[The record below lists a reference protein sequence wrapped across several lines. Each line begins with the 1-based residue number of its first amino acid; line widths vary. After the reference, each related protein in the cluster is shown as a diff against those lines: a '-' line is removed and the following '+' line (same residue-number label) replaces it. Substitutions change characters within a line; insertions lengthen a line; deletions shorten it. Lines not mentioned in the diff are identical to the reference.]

1 MSQIKNQIG
10 PAVIQALTLCI
21 FRFFTIPWR
30 IWKGAAYRL
39 VTMRQH
45 AGSEED
51 KSTNTEFPIFDWFR
65 AAWDGIIFLSWF
77 VGALIA
83 AILLIVGTYNA
94 GLFDALIGVLVILLS
109 SYFAVIPMSFFK
121 ESLILLLSI
130 ALNVER
136 LAMDKSNINQQ

>member
-1 MSQIKNQIG
+1 MSQIQSQIG
-10 PAVIQALTLCI
+10 PAVVQALILCI
-21 FRFFTIPWR
+21 VRFFTIPWR

-39 VTMRQH
+39 ATMREH
-45 AGSEED
+45 AGSGTD
-51 KSTNTEFPIFDWFR
+51 KSATTEFPVFDWFR

-83 AILLIVGTYNA
+83 VI
-94 GLFDALIGVLVILLS
+94 ALIGGTFNVGLFSGLAAAIGILVY
-109 SYFAVIPMSFFK
+109 SYFAVILMSFFK

-136 LAMDKSNINQQ
+136 LATQEKKPTAE